1 MSRQGGHGLNPA
13 LYLPPVPG
21 VHRREAY
28 RLFRYALEQGM
39 SWLRARVLAAAASYG
54 EKVWAFQG
62 GLADFVGCSLRTVQ
76 RAFDE
81 AKHLGLV
88 TSRRSRQGEL
98 TPTGKYLK
106 CGFAL
111 RTFTT
116 WHTRS
121 RRRYNQIA
129 ARCALQDV
137 YRRARAEQNKRDR
150 AEIREAVAEFQA
162 LGP

>member
-1 MSRQGGHGLNPA
+1 MNPA

-28 RLFRYALEQGM
+28 RLFRYAIEQGM

-54 EKVWAFQG
+54 EKFWGFQG
-62 GLADFVGCSLRTVQ
+62 GLAQFIGCSLRTVQ

-81 AKHLGLV
+81 AKRLGLV

-116 WHTRS
+116 WQTRS
-121 RRRYNQIA
+121 RRRFNAIA
-129 ARCALQDV
+129 ARFALQDV
-137 YRRARAEQNKRDR
+137 YRRARGEQNKRDR
-150 AEIREAVAEFQA
+150 AEIAEAVTEFRSMA
-162 LGP
+162 P

>member
-1 MSRQGGHGLNPA
+1 MNPR
-13 LYLPPVPG
+13 LYLPEVPG

-54 EKVWAFQG
+54 EKCWAFQDN
-62 GLADFVGCSLRTVQ
+62 LAAFIGCSLRTVQ

-81 AKHLGLV
+81 GKRLGLL

-129 ARCALQDV
+129 ARFAQSDL
-137 YRRARAEQNKRDR
+137 YRRMRGKQNQREK
-150 AEIREAVAEFQA
+150 AEIAEAVAEFRSQA
-162 LGP
+162 P

>member
-1 MSRQGGHGLNPA
+1 MNPA

-28 RLFRYALEQGM
+28 RLFRFALEQGM
-39 SWLRARVLAAAASYG
+39 SWLRARVLAAGASYG
-54 EKVWAFQG
+54 EKFWGFQG
-62 GLADFVGCSLRTVQ
+62 KLADFVGCSLRTVQ
-76 RAFDE
+76 RAFNE
-81 AKHLGLV
+81 AKCLGLL

-116 WHTRS
+116 WHARS
-121 RRRYNQIA
+121 RRRYGEIA
-129 ARCALQDV
+129 ARFALQDV
-137 YRRARAEQNKRDR
+137 YRRARGEQNKRDR